1 MIVVVTWGFFSAKSR
16 TLASASTM
24 SFSIGVLGECGRG
37 IDSVKNAGSSC
48 AGPQE
53 CAEDLNTKRRTVEG
67 LDAARMFIGPITL
80 VSSPRRAAGATGPQT
95 NRASPEEAT
104 SR

>member
-1 MIVVVTWGFFSAKSR
+1 MVCEVRTSGPRTFAKRMIVVVTWGFFSAKSR

-48 AGPQE
+48 AVP
-53 CAEDLNTKRRTVEG
+53 
-67 LDAARMFIGPITL
+67 
-80 VSSPRRAAGATGPQT
+80 
-95 NRASPEEAT
+95 
-104 SR
+104 